1 MSFAAEHSCNAIPR
15 YTQHDRRTC
24 AVVPRAHGWLSRAAW
39 QCLALGI
46 LAFAVSRALSGT
58 TASAS
63 DGAIWLVLAPL
74 ASLLAVYRHRLGAF
88 WGRRPRSAR
97 VRRSAAGARELQ
109 SRLPRRQA
117 SRLRHAA

>member
-1 MSFAAEHSCNAIPR
+1 MSFAAEDSCNAIHRHTQCDPR
-15 YTQHDRRTC
+15 TG

-46 LAFAVSRALSGT
+46 LAFAASRALPGA

-74 ASLLAVYRHRLGAF
+74 ASLLTLYRHRLGAF
-88 WGRRPRSAR
+88 LAGRPRSAR
-97 VRRSAAGARELQ
+97 GRRGAAGTRELQ